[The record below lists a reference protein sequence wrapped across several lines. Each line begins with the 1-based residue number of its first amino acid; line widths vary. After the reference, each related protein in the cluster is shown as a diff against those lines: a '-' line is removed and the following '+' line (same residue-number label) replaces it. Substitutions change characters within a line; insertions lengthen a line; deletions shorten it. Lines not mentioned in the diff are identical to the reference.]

1 MYPIHVSVVSCC
13 ELDVK
18 VHSKSFFSGFPV
30 LSQTVE
36 YALRAVVHLSS
47 VAPQPQTTDQIATT
61 TLVPKAYLSKVL
73 QALVRGGIVHS
84 QRGGAGGMTLVKPPA
99 KLSILDVVNAVEPI
113 QRIKTCPLGLKAH
126 GHRLCPLHRRMD
138 NALASMEK
146 AFAGTTL
153 AEVLADPSKSKPLCE
168 A

>member
-1 MYPIHVSVVSCC
+1 M
-13 ELDVK
+13 
-18 VHSKSFFSGFPV
+18 

-47 VAPQPQTTDQIATT
+47 VAPQPQTTDQIAAT

-138 NALASMEK
+138 NALATMEK
-146 AFAGTTL
+146 AFAQTTL

>member
-1 MYPIHVSVVSCC
+1 M
-13 ELDVK
+13 
-18 VHSKSFFSGFPV
+18 F
-30 LSQTVE
+30 SQTVE

>member
-1 MYPIHVSVVSCC
+1 M
-13 ELDVK
+13 
-18 VHSKSFFSGFPV
+18 F
-30 LSQTVE
+30 SQTVE

-47 VAPQPQTTDQIATT
+47 VAPQPQTTDQIAAT

-73 QALVRGGIVHS
+73 QALVRGGIVKS
-84 QRGGAGGMTLVKPPA
+84 QRGGAGGMTLITPPA

-126 GHRLCPLHRRMD
+126 GHKLCPLHRRMD
-138 NALASMEK
+138 NALAATEK
-146 AFAGTTL
+146 AFANTTL
-153 AEVLADPSKSKPLCE
+153 AEVLADPSKSRPLCD

>member
-1 MYPIHVSVVSCC
+1 M
-13 ELDVK
+13 
-18 VHSKSFFSGFPV
+18 F
-30 LSQTVE
+30 SQTVE

-47 VAPQPQTTDQIATT
+47 VAPQPQTTDQIAAT

-84 QRGGAGGMTLVKPPA
+84 QRGGAGGMTLVKTPA

-138 NALASMEK
+138 NALATMEK

-168 A
+168 S

>member
-1 MYPIHVSVVSCC
+1 M
-13 ELDVK
+13 
-18 VHSKSFFSGFPV
+18 F
-30 LSQTVE
+30 SQTVE

-126 GHRLCPLHRRMD
+126 GHKLCPLHRRMD